1 MQRGTVV
8 NLKHFKIGFDF
19 LRQNWKLILLTLCF
33 IVGIILATFSTNK
46 SGYIFKQLKLASQ
59 NFIELRLSKDFLK
72 IFLKS
77 FLIDFVFLL
86 AIFVLGSSING
97 ITLVPVIIGIKGYL
111 LGNLIGYIYSAYEL
125 KGIAFC
131 ALIVIPPSIIT
142 VICLFNFSKFAMCF
156 SLRVIS
162 VTMPNTLNKNLNL
175 QFKQFVK
182 LLFINLLPIIFS
194 ALCDGWLSMKLVP
207 YLKF

>member
-111 LGNLIGYIYSAYEL
+111 LGNLIGYIYSVYEL

-131 ALIVIPPSIIT
+131 ALIVIPPSIIS

-182 LLFINLLPIIFS
+182 LLFIYLLPIIFS

>member
-19 LRQNWKLILLTLCF
+19 IKQNWKLILLTLCF

-46 SGYIFKQLKLASQ
+46 TGYIFKQLNLASQ

-77 FLIDFVFLL
+77 FLINLGFLL
-86 AIFVLGSSING
+86 AIFVLGSSVNG
-97 ITLVPVIIGIKGYL
+97 ITLVPVVIGIKGYL
-111 LGNLIGYIYSAYEL
+111 LGFLISRIYSVYEL

-131 ALIVIPPSIIT
+131 ALIVIPSSIIT
-142 VICLFNFSKFAMCF
+142 VICLFVFSQFAMCF
-156 SLRVIS
+156 SIRVINA
-162 VTMPNTLNKNLNL
+162 TMPNSIVKNLNF

-194 ALCDGWLSMKLVP
+194 AVCDGWLSIKLVP

>member
-8 NLKHFKIGFDF
+8 NLRHFKIGFDF

-33 IVGIILATFSTNK
+33 VVGIILATFSSDKT
-46 SGYIFKQLKLASQ
+46 SYIFKQLNIASQ
-59 NFIELRLSKDFLK
+59 NFIKLRLNRDFLK
-72 IFLKS
+72 IFIKS
-77 FLIDFVFLL
+77 FLINFGFLL
-86 AIFVLGSSING
+86 TIFVLGSSVNG
-97 ITLVPVIIGIKGYL
+97 ITLVPVVIGIKGYL
-111 LGNLIGYIYSAYEL
+111 MGFLISYIYSNYEL

-131 ALIVIPPSIIT
+131 ALIIIPPSIIT
-142 VICLFNFSKFAMCF
+142 VICLFLFSKFAMCF
-156 SLRVIS
+156 SLRVINA
-162 VTMPNTLNKNLNL
+162 TMPNGINKNLNL

-194 ALCDGWLSMKLVP
+194 ALCDGWLSIKLVP

>member
-33 IVGIILATFSTNK
+33 IVGIILATFSANK

-72 IFLKS
+72 IVLKS
-77 FLIDFVFLL
+77 FLIDFGFLL
-86 AIFVLGSSING
+86 AIFVLGSSVNG
-97 ITLVPVIIGIKGYL
+97 ITLVPIIIGIKGYL
-111 LGNLIGYIYSAYEL
+111 LGNLIGYIYSVYEL

-142 VICLFNFSKFAMCF
+142 VICLFVFSKFAMCF

-194 ALCDGWLSMKLVP
+194 ALCDGWLSIKLVP

>member
-33 IVGIILATFSTNK
+33 VVGIILATFSANK
-46 SGYIFKQLKLASQ
+46 SSYIFKQLKLASQ

-77 FLIDFVFLL
+77 FLVEFSFLL
-86 AIFVLGSSING
+86 AIFVLGSSVNG
-97 ITLVPVIIGIKGYL
+97 ITLVPVVIGIKGYL
-111 LGNLIGYIYSAYEL
+111 LGFLISYIYSVYEL

-142 VICLFNFSKFAMCF
+142 VICLFVFSKFAICF
-156 SLRVIS
+156 SLRVINA
-162 VTMPNTLNKNLNL
+162 TMPNNSNKNLNL
-175 QFKQFVK
+175 QFKQFAK
-182 LLFINLLPIIFS
+182 QLFLYLIPIIFS
-194 ALCDGWLSMKLVP
+194 AICDGWLSIKLVS